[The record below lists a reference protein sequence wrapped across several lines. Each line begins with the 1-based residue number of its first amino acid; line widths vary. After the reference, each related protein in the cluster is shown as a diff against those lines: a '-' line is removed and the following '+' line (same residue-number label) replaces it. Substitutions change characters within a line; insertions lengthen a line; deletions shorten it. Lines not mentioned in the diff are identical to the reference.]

1 MAILLV
7 LLALFGFVLGSSSG
21 STGTSSATRGFK
33 PVCSNRMTST
43 GDSGLCRHVSVTA
56 TATATARGSA
66 RVRAQA
72 CTSVRIKGAA
82 EQTTQTRSC
91 RAVPVK
97 P

>member
-7 LLALFGFVLGSSSG
+7 LLALFGFVLGGSSTGSSG
-21 STGTSSATRGFK
+21 TARQFK

-43 GDSGLCRHVSVTA
+43 GDSGLCRHARVSVTA

-66 RVRAQA
+66 RAKARA

-82 EQTTQTRSC
+82 GQTTQTRSC
-91 RAVPVK
+91 RYVPVK